1 MANNSISKLHDAL
14 QSYNCHMNM
23 IFHFWVVEIRNL
35 VTKLQIPN
43 SKYLRSNQTQTVQW
57 KDPQT
62 TTKNAQRSQIHYS
75 LRVLLIIAHS

>member
-1 MANNSISKLHDAL
+1 
-14 QSYNCHMNM
+14 M

-62 TTKNAQRSQIHYS
+62 TTKNATKTKLPNEVKSTILSECY
-75 LRVLLIIAHS
+75 